1 MKKNV
6 ALVLSSGG
14 ARGLAHIGAIEELE
28 RAHYAITSI
37 AGCSMGALIGGMYA
51 AGKLGEVKRWMLSL
65 DRKQILSLVDFSFS
79 LNHLVKGVKVIDA
92 LKEIVPDV
100 NIEDLPIPYTAV
112 ATDWN
117 SGREIVF
124 RSGSLYEAI
133 RSSISIPLFFN
144 PVRKADM
151 LLVDGALVNA
161 LPLNRVVRT
170 KGDMLVGVNVCTHN
184 YREEQF
190 LRDVVEKKLLGKSLP
205 ASIVQRIM
213 SYQEGMAPNYLSL
226 LARSIA
232 IMVEQNTRQQIAISN
247 PHLVVEAC
255 MDRYGEFDYDK
266 AAPICEMGAKEMRRA
281 LETYQP
287 PHASLWQRL
296 KTLWE
301 TGARLNPL
309 RGLRG

>member
-1 MKKNV
+1 MKKKNV

-37 AGCSMGALIGGMYA
+37 AGCSMGALVGGMYA
-51 AGKLGEVKRWMLSL
+51 AGKLGEVKRWMMGL

-92 LKEIVPDV
+92 LKQIVPDV
-100 NIEDLPIPYTAV
+100 NIEDLPLPYAAV

-117 SGREIVF
+117 SGREVVF

-144 PVRKADM
+144 PVRKQDM

-161 LPLNRVVRT
+161 LPLNRVART
-170 KGDMLVGVNVCTHN
+170 KGDMLVGVNVCAHN

-190 LRDVVEKKLLGKSLP
+190 LRYAGEKKLLGKSLP
-205 ASIVQRIM
+205 ASIVQRIV
-213 SYQEGMAPNYLSL
+213 SYQEGMAPSYLSL

-232 IMVEQNTRQQIAISN
+232 IMVEQNTRQQIAICK
-247 PHLVVEAC
+247 PHLVVEAS
-255 MDRYGEFDYDK
+255 MERYGEFDYDK
-266 AAPICEMGAKEMRRA
+266 AAPICAMGAEQMRKA
-281 LETYQP
+281 LAAYQP

-296 KTLWE
+296 RNTL
-301 TGARLNPL
+301 GA
-309 RGLRG
+309 

>member
-1 MKKNV
+1 M
-6 ALVLSSGG
+6 
-14 ARGLAHIGAIEELE
+14 
-28 RAHYAITSI
+28 
-37 AGCSMGALIGGMYA
+37 
-51 AGKLGEVKRWMLSL
+51 
-65 DRKQILSLVDFSFS
+65 
-79 LNHLVKGVKVIDA
+79 
-92 LKEIVPDV
+92 

-266 AAPICEMGAKEMRRA
+266 AAPICEMGAKEMRKA

-301 TGARLNPL
+301 TGAPLNSL

>member
-1 MKKNV
+1 MKKKNV

-14 ARGLAHIGAIEELE
+14 ARGLVHIGAIEELE

-37 AGCSMGALIGGMYA
+37 AGCSMGALVGGMYA
-51 AGKLGEVKRWMLSL
+51 AGKLGEVKRWMMGL

-92 LKEIVPDV
+92 LKQIVPDV
-100 NIEDLPIPYTAV
+100 NIEDLPIPYAAV

-117 SGREIVF
+117 SGREVVF

-144 PVRKADM
+144 PVRKQDM

-161 LPLNRVVRT
+161 LPLNRVERT
-170 KGDMLVGVNVCTHN
+170 KGDMLVGVNVCARN

-190 LRDVVEKKLLGKSLP
+190 LRYAVEKKLLGKSLP
-205 ASIVQRIM
+205 ASIVQRIV
-213 SYQEGMAPNYLSL
+213 SYQEGMAPSYLSL

-232 IMVEQNTRQQIAISN
+232 IMV
-247 PHLVVEAC
+247 
-255 MDRYGEFDYDK
+255 
-266 AAPICEMGAKEMRRA
+266 
-281 LETYQP
+281 
-287 PHASLWQRL
+287 
-296 KTLWE
+296 
-301 TGARLNPL
+301 
-309 RGLRG
+309 